1 MNRAGDEP
9 GKGPGRPRKWADDAE
24 RARAYRLRRAAEL
37 ADPEGLR
44 AERRTLRRQVGHLAR
59 KLARLEDSLA
69 GMERER
75 DVALRDLS
83 DQSAALATVRAELDR
98 LRRLQTPLPVTGVI
112 PSAVADPAPGG
123 GNRAAR
129 RRAERPRRRG

>member
-1 MNRAGDEP
+1 MNQAGDEP

-44 AERRTLRRQVGHLAR
+44 VERRTLRRQVGHLTR
-59 KLARLEDSLA
+59 KLARVKDTLEHV
-69 GMERER
+69 ERER
-75 DVALRDLS
+75 DVALRDLE
-83 DQSAALATVRAELDR
+83 DQYAALATVRAKLDQ
-98 LRRLQTPLPVTGVI
+98 LRRLQTPPLVDVVI
-112 PSAVADPAPGG
+112 PSTVGDPAPAG

-129 RRAERPRRRG
+129 RRAEKARRRG

>member
-1 MNRAGDEP
+1 MNQAGDEP

-44 AERRTLRRQVGHLAR
+44 AERRMLRRQVGHLTR
-59 KLARLEDSLA
+59 KLARVEDTLERV
-69 GMERER
+69 ERER
-75 DVALRDLS
+75 DVALGDLE
-83 DQSAALATVRAELDR
+83 DQSAALATVRAQLDR
-98 LRRLQTPLPVTGVI
+98 LRRLQAPPPVDVAI
-112 PSAVADPAPGG
+112 PSTAGSPAPAE

-129 RRAERPRRRG
+129 RRAERARRRA

>member
-44 AERRTLRRQVGHLAR
+44 AERRTLRRQVGHLTR
-59 KLARLEDSLA
+59 KLDRVEDILERV
-69 GMERER
+69 ERER
-75 DVALRDLS
+75 DVALRDLE
-83 DQSAALATVRAELDR
+83 DQSATLATVRAELDR
-98 LRRLQTPLPVTGVI
+98 LRRLQTPPPVDVVI
-112 PSAVADPAPGG
+112 PSTVGDPAPAG

-129 RRAERPRRRG
+129 RRAERARRRG

>member
-1 MNRAGDEP
+1 MNKAGNEP
-9 GKGPGRPRKWADDAE
+9 GRGPGRPRKWASDAD

-44 AERRTLRRQVGHLAR
+44 AERRTLRRQVGHLTK

-69 GMERER
+69 GVERER
-75 DVALRDLS
+75 DVALRDLK
-83 DQSAALATVRAELDR
+83 DESAMLAAVRAELDR
-98 LRRLQTPLPVTGVI
+98 LRRLQTPVQVDGVI
-112 PSAVADPAPGG
+112 ASRVGDPAPVG

-129 RRAERPRRRG
+129 RRAERTRRRG

>member
-1 MNRAGDEP
+1 MNEAGDEP

-44 AERRTLRRQVGHLAR
+44 AERRTLRRQVGHLTR
-59 KLARLEDSLA
+59 KLARLEGSLA
-69 GMERER
+69 GVERER
-75 DVALRDLS
+75 DVALRDLA
-83 DQSAALATVRAELDR
+83 DQSAALATASAELDR
-98 LRRLQTPLPVTGVI
+98 LRRLQTP
-112 PSAVADPAPGG
+112 APAG

-129 RRAERPRRRG
+129 RRAERALRRG